1 MVVILEC
8 RSLNKTIKME
18 KIKNTYWFRRFLLC
32 NRTATKFA
40 WSRGWEVKN
49 FAQLIVDEQ
58 NGRYGNSQMTVLFTN
73 AQRVFAEISEDEP
86 DIVFEMIQEE
96 QDLEIEDLAKLTAE
110 ELDMYYEE
118 YIIGKLTL

>member
-1 MVVILEC
+1 
-8 RSLNKTIKME
+8 ME

-40 WSRGWEVKN
+40 SSRGWDVKN

-58 NGRYGNSQMTVLFTN
+58 NGVYGNSQMTALFKT
-73 AQRVFAEISEDEP
+73 AQSMFAEVSEEDS
-86 DIVFEMIQEE
+86 DVVFEMIQEE
-96 QDLEIEDLAKLTAE
+96 QDLELEDLAKLTDE
-110 ELDMYYEE
+110 ELDAYYEE